1 MQKNFLIHKAHKS
14 QYREICDLLFVEKLP
29 TEDLNPEL
37 PDFFV
42 AENNGKVVGVI
53 GLEKYN
59 DSALLRSMIVEST
72 HRNEGIASRLVNELI
87 QHAIVND
94 VKSLYLITNTAEPY
108 FAKKGFIKIERD
120 KVAPEVLQSKEFNG
134 LCPASSTIMVKQL

>member
-1 MQKNFLIHKAHKS
+1 MQTKVIIHKADKS
-14 QYREICDLLFVEKLP
+14 QYKEVCDLLSVEKLP
-29 TEDLNPEL
+29 TEDLHPEL
-37 PDFFV
+37 PNFLV
-42 AENNGKVVGVI
+42 AENNGKVIGSI

-87 QHAIVND
+87 QHAISND
-94 VKSLYLITNTAEPY
+94 VKSLYLITNTAETY

-120 KVAPEVLQSKEFNG
+120 NVAPEVLQSKEFNG
-134 LCPASSTIMVKQL
+134 LCPASSTIMFKQL